1 MNNFLNKLGKEWE
14 KTLFT
19 VVLLLILAY
28 LGFLAYSMLVDNEGS
43 SNDAVRPK
51 DPHNYFDTHSFAYLS
66 PANLKKEVN
75 PLMFHVKVN
84 LPPPPPK
91 QTPTPQS
98 GGNTKPA
105 TPPKPNP
112 PQSGGGTKPP
122 APTPQTGGGGTK
134 PATPPKPQ
142 PPPPPPRKI
151 SVQYRGFMK
160 GSDAQVAFYS
170 ANDSKTNK
178 TEAKTAQP
186 GAKIHGVLEIKQFD
200 ATQII
205 LSQNG
210 KDIVVKKGK
219 KQEIV
224 IQ

>member
-1 MNNFLNKLGKEWE
+1 
-14 KTLFT
+14 
-19 VVLLLILAY
+19 
-28 LGFLAYSMLVDNEGS
+28 
-43 SNDAVRPK
+43 
-51 DPHNYFDTHSFAYLS
+51 
-66 PANLKKEVN
+66 
-75 PLMFHVKVN
+75 
-84 LPPPPPK
+84 
-91 QTPTPQS
+91 
-98 GGNTKPA
+98 
-105 TPPKPNP
+105 
-112 PQSGGGTKPP
+112 
-122 APTPQTGGGGTK
+122 
-134 PATPPKPQ
+134 
-142 PPPPPPRKI
+142 
-151 SVQYRGFMK
+151 MK